1 MTAPVTSIA
10 MLAVAAVSAAGAVG
24 MLLAFVYGLGRSDAN
39 AAREEAIALAATRA
53 ELIRDLKAR
62 LEALE
67 HACQIQRIA
76 TLVLVELLA
85 DVKRDIEAAPPH
97 VDLALARIEEFA
109 ADAPAGVENPDARG
123 GLLCRRRVR

>member
-10 MLAVAAVSAAGAVG
+10 TLAVAAVSAVGAVG

-39 AAREEAIALAATRA
+39 AACEEAIALAATRA
-53 ELIRDLKAR
+53 EMIRDLKAR

-67 HACQIQRIA
+67 HAYQIQRIS

-85 DVKRDIEAAPPH
+85 DVKHDIEAAPAH
-97 VDLALARIEEFA
+97 VDLALARIEELTA
-109 ADAPAGVENPDARG
+109 RAPPGA
-123 GLLCRRRVR
+123 

>member
-62 LEALE
+62 LKRSST
-67 HACQIQRIA
+67 HARSSESRP
-76 TLVLVELLA
+76 LSWSSS
-85 DVKRDIEAAPPH
+85 
-97 VDLALARIEEFA
+97 
-109 ADAPAGVENPDARG
+109 
-123 GLLCRRRVR
+123 